1 MSERGSIGT
10 SSEVKLPI
18 GSKPKT
24 QRFGAKNGVSFTD
37 QKRVA
42 GYKVG
47 PQNPNSMSRKLMGGI
62 SGLDDFDE
70 EDD

>member
-10 SSEVKLPI
+10 SREVKLPI

-37 QKRVA
+37 QKSVT

-47 PQNPNSMSRKLMGGI
+47 PQNPNSMSRKLIGGI
-62 SGLDDFDE
+62 NSLDDFDE